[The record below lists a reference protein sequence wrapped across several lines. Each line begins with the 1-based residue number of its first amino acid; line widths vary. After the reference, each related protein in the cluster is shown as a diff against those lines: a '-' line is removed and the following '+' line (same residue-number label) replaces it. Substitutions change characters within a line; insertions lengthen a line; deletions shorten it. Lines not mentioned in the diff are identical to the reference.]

1 VIEFW
6 PDPDESN
13 GVCTKPGIYRFTIDE
28 QGIYVGRFTKAS
40 RVLREY
46 RKNVAK
52 LIEGRPYRPRDPN
65 GFRHVH
71 RALYHAVMRRNSIF
85 LEIVE
90 NVAPELLNERE
101 RYWREQVPAELR
113 LNGKRRQR

>member
-1 VIEFW
+1 VRELW
-6 PDPDESN
+6 ADPDETN
-13 GVCTKPGIYRFTIDE
+13 GVCTKPGIYRFTIDKR
-28 QGIYVGRFTKAS
+28 GIYVGRFTKAS

-46 RKNVAK
+46 RKNVEK
-52 LIEGRPYRPRDPN
+52 LLEGRPYRPRDPN

-71 RALYHAVMRRNSIF
+71 RALHEAVICQDAIY

-90 NVAPELLNERE
+90 NVAPELLNQRE
-101 RYWREQVPAELR
+101 LYWRDEVPEELR